1 MTKHQITT
9 DPAFALS
16 ALLGG
21 SKILKTF
28 AGIFILIFLS
38 SCENLDA
45 DKIPEQGIKHNLR
58 KFNVKTTTSEHSS
71 AWYFLVMGGYSSS
84 KSEQTNVRF
93 YFRNCKGEYQ
103 FQELPLR
110 KIRIK
115 TDSTVAEPFIIFE
128 VGGVTGNPR
137 NRCYELD
144 YEWMVSS
151 ATIYCKETDFQP
163 EININDLR

>member
-1 MTKHQITT
+1 MIK
-9 DPAFALS
+9 
-16 ALLGG
+16 
-21 SKILKTF
+21 LKDI
-28 AGIFILIFLS
+28 AHIFILIFIT
-38 SCENLDA
+38 SCTISESNV
-45 DKIPEQGIKHNLR
+45 IPEEGIKHPLR

-71 AWYFLVMGGYSSS
+71 ASFFLVMGGYSSS

-103 FQELPLR
+103 FQEIPIG

-115 TDSTVAEPFIIFE
+115 TDSTITVPFVTFD
-128 VGGVTGNPR
+128 VGGISNPQ
-137 NRCYELD
+137 NRCYDLD
-144 YEWMVSS
+144 YEWRISS